1 MPMKKNNNQVSQ
13 RGLKRAAKNKARIKR
28 STELK
33 EFNDL
38 AFRVKAM
45 KAYFD
50 SINDELNNNKN
61 LKPTEKEANE

>member
-1 MPMKKNNNQVSQ
+1 MKKNNNEVSQ
-13 RGLKRAAKNKARIKR
+13 IGLKRAAKNKARIKR

-50 SINDELNNNKN
+50 SINNEVNNDTNHT
-61 LKPTEKEANE
+61 PIEKETNE